1 MMTEKETI
9 RTSKFLSLVL
19 RHQPEKIGIQLDET
33 GWTEVS
39 TLLNAL
45 RSHGVVL
52 SLENLRHVV
61 ETNNKKRF
69 AFDDSGLKIRASQ
82 GHSIDIDLD
91 YVPKMPP
98 EILYHGTAHTFLAS
112 ILNTGLDKRK
122 RHHVHLSKDVETA
135 LQVGGRHGKPVVLTI
150 LAGKMAAQ
158 GFAFF
163 QSENG
168 VWLTEHVPTEFI
180 EVPR

>member
-19 RHQPEKIGIQLDET
+19 RHRPEKIGIQLDEN

-91 YVPKMPP
+91 YVPKTPP
-98 EILYHGTAHTFLAS
+98 EILYHGTTHQFLAS
-112 ILNTGLDKRK
+112 ILKTGLDKRK

-158 GFAFF
+158 GFTFF

-168 VWLTEHVPTEFI
+168 VWLTAHVPTEFL
-180 EVPR
+180 EVPV